1 MHHRWNTFS
10 KMVVLIALLI
20 LPLVLIYGYSNSV
33 SVHTVRQELQDKN
46 LNRLSFFTSQ
56 IDNIIDQLSIMSII
70 VSKDPS
76 VRKLGEADRLLESYE
91 QVQAQEDIVQK
102 LGLLSVTSSWKNTL
116 IVYLPRTKQSISND
130 YFSSYDEEYLRAQT
144 AKSWEYRSAGG
155 RGEEGYF
162 SKVQFSPLL
171 VNRSLLEA
179 DTVVEVRF
187 SVNNMIRMLS
197 DYKNED
203 RSGGSFFYRNGD
215 DPIGELGRTQNA
227 TREISAY
234 LDEQELDEAGYRTI
248 DIGEDHYLV
257 SYVKSKSLGWYA
269 IDYLP
274 LKQVLKPIV
283 KSRNLFY
290 GALGLI
296 LLLGLIATLVLYK
309 QLRKPI
315 MLLVR
320 GVQKIQTGSYSH
332 RLSYRPKNEFEFLF
346 VKFNEMTEQIQ
357 RLLEKVYVENIR
369 FREAK
374 LKHLQSQISPHF
386 LSNCLFFAKNMI
398 AVDDKQA
405 ATDMIMNLA
414 DYFRYITKLEHTMTT
429 LREEL
434 GLIEN
439 YLTIQN
445 LRIQR
450 FHYEIDVPEAMKE
463 QRIPRLLIQPIVEN
477 AIVHGVEKCERYG
490 IIRIAGEERDGE
502 YRITIDDNGQ
512 GMTEDTVR
520 SLLKRVSRP
529 LDREN
534 GCGLWNVHQ
543 RLSYQYDANAGLTF
557 ELSPLGGLRVIVR
570 WPSVPE
576 RETEERE

>member
-20 LPLVLIYGYSNSV
+20 LPLVLIYSYSNAV
-33 SVHTVRQELQDKN
+33 SVNTIRQELQEKN

-56 IDNIIDQLSIMSII
+56 VDTIIDQLSIMSII

-76 VRKLGEADRLLESYE
+76 VRKLGESDRLLDSYE

-102 LGLLSVTSSWKNTL
+102 LGLLSVTSSWQNTI

-130 YFSSYDEEYLRAQT
+130 YFSSYDEDYLRAQT
-144 AKSWEYRSAGG
+144 TESWTYRSSGSKG
-155 RGEEGYF
+155 KEGYF
-162 SKVQFSPLL
+162 SKALFSPLL

-179 DTVVEVRF
+179 DAVVEVRF
-187 SVNNMIRMLS
+187 TESNMIRMLG
-197 DYKNED
+197 DYKNEE
-203 RSGGSFFYRNGD
+203 RSGSSFFYRKGN
-215 DPIGELGRTQNA
+215 DPIGEQGPSRT
-227 TREISAY
+227 TTGEIADY
-234 LDEQELDEAGYRTI
+234 LDGQALDDAGYRTI

-257 SYVKSKSLGWYA
+257 SYAKSASLGWYA

-274 LKQVLKPIV
+274 LKQVLQPIV

-290 GALGLI
+290 GALALI
-296 LLLGLIATLVLYK
+296 LLIGLIATLVLYK

-346 VKFNEMTEQIQ
+346 VKFNEMTEEIQ

-386 LSNCLFFAKNMI
+386 LSNSLFFAKNMI

-414 DYFRYITKLEHTMTT
+414 AYFRYITKLEHTMTT

-434 GLIEN
+434 ALIEN

-463 QRIPRLLIQPIVEN
+463 LQIPRLLIQPIVEN
-477 AIVHGVEKCERYG
+477 AIVHGVEKSEKYG
-490 IIRIAGEERDGE
+490 IILISGEERDGE
-502 YRITIDDNGQ
+502 YRVTIDDNGQ
-512 GMTEDTVR
+512 GVTEETVR
-520 SLLKRVSRP
+520 SLRIRTAEP
-529 LDREN
+529 LDQEN
-534 GCGLWNVHQ
+534 GCGVWNVHQ
-543 RLSYQYDANAGLTF
+543 RLSYQYDTQAGLTF
-557 ELSPLGGLRVIVR
+557 EVSSLGGLRVVAH
-570 WPSVPE
+570 WPSDPE
-576 RETEERE
+576 RQTEGEG

>member
-20 LPLVLIYGYSNSV
+20 LPLVLIYGYSNAV
-33 SVHTVRQELQDKN
+33 SVNTIRQELQEKN

-56 IDNIIDQLSIMSII
+56 VDTIIDQLSIMSII
-70 VSKDPS
+70 VSKDSS
-76 VRKLGEADRLLESYE
+76 VLKLGESDRLLDSYE

-102 LGLLSVTSSWKNTL
+102 LGLLSVTSSWRNTI

-144 AKSWEYRSAGG
+144 AKSWTYHSAGSKG
-155 RGEEGYF
+155 AGGYF
-162 SKVQFSPLL
+162 SKVLFSPLL

-179 DTVVEVRF
+179 DAVVEVRF
-187 SVNNMIRMLS
+187 SESNMIRMLS

-203 RSGGSFFYRNGD
+203 RSGSSFFYRKGD
-215 DPIGELGRTQNA
+215 DPIGEQGPTRA
-227 TREISAY
+227 TTEEIAGY
-234 LDEQELDEAGYRTI
+234 LDGQTLDDAGYRTI

-257 SYVKSKSLGWYA
+257 SYAKSASLGWYA

-274 LKQVLKPIV
+274 LKQVLQPIV

-290 GALGLI
+290 GALALI
-296 LLLGLIATLVLYK
+296 LLFGLIATLVLYK

-346 VKFNEMTEQIQ
+346 AKFNEMTEEIQ

-386 LSNCLFFAKNMI
+386 LSNSLFFAKNMI

-429 LREEL
+429 LGEEL
-434 GLIEN
+434 ALIEN

-450 FHYEIDVPEAMKE
+450 FHYEIEVPEAMKE
-463 QRIPRLLIQPIVEN
+463 LQIPRLLIQPIVEN
-477 AIVHGVEKCERYG
+477 AIVHGVEKSEKYG
-490 IIRIAGEERDGE
+490 IILISGEERDGE
-502 YRITIDDNGQ
+502 YRVTIDDNGQ
-512 GMTEDTVR
+512 GVTEETVR
-520 SLLKRVSRP
+520 SLRQRIAEP
-529 LDREN
+529 LDQEN
-534 GCGLWNVHQ
+534 GCGVWNVHQ
-543 RLSYQYDANAGLTF
+543 RLSYQYDTQAGLTF
-557 ELSPLGGLRVIVR
+557 EPSSLGGLRVVVH
-570 WPSVPE
+570 WPSDPL
-576 RETEERE
+576 RQTEEEG